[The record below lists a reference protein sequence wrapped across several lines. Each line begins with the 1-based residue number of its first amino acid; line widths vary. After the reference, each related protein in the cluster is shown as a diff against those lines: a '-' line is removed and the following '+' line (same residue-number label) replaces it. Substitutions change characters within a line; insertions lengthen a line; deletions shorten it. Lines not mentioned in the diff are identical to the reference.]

1 MVKNDVRRLQI
12 AAVCQF
18 TLPEP
23 PIVYYGTEVGVPQLR
38 ECGRL
43 EESRL
48 PMRWAGKGRAGLG
61 HLAGFQWM
69 CIYSGHD
76 LVKWR

>member
-1 MVKNDVRRLQI
+1 MGNDVRRLQI

-18 TLPEP
+18 TLPGP
-23 PIVYYGTEVGVPQLR
+23 PIIYYGTEVGVPQLR

-48 PMRWAGKGRAGLG
+48 PMRWAGTEREGGTELG
-61 HLAGFQWM
+61 WHAVFQLISS
-69 CIYSGHD
+69 IYGSS
-76 LVKWR
+76 